1 VRDEV
6 ALLARDL
13 RQYIESMDGAEKR
26 SERKK
31 PAAQA
36 SSKVMS
42 RRDLETLRKEV
53 QECTHCGLHKT
64 RTKVVF
70 GEGHPNAD
78 IMFIGEAPGRDEDLQ
93 GRPFVGRAGQLLTKI
108 IESIGLTRQGV
119 FIGNVLK
126 CRPPGNRDPSPEE
139 SIACMPYLR
148 GQIELIQPKIICAL
162 GRISGQLLL
171 GGAGKSLAS
180 MRGTLH
186 DWGFDDRVKLI
197 VTYHPAACLRNAD
210 YKRPVW
216 EDMKRLREQYRSMG
230 GNI

>member
-1 VRDEV
+1 VRKEV

-13 RQYIESMDGAEKR
+13 RRYVEGLDGAEK
-26 SERKK
+26 SEQRK

-36 SSKVMS
+36 PPRVMNQ
-42 RRDLETLRKEV
+42 RTLDTLRQEV
-53 QECTHCGLHKT
+53 QGCAHCGLHKT
-64 RTKVVF
+64 RTNVVF

-93 GRPFVGRAGQLLTKI
+93 GKPFVGRAGQLLTKI
-108 IESIGLTRQGV
+108 IESIDLTRQGV

-139 SIACMPYLR
+139 SVACMPYLKE
-148 GQIELIQPKIICAL
+148 QIELIQPKIICAL

-171 GGAGKSLAS
+171 SGAGRSLAS

-186 DWGFDDRVKLI
+186 DWGPGGRVKLI
-197 VTYHPAACLRNAD
+197 VTYHPAACLRNPD

-216 EDMKRLREQYRSMG
+216 EDMKRLREEYRAMG
-230 GNI
+230 GSI